1 MSGVKTIICVN
12 AAVSSHNWIEETYT
26 GYDSFLGTSV
36 SAYKSGSNATLFV
49 RVYNNFW
56 VGNPYWSYRPVN
68 VSAVKVLPDWDKNY
82 SSTEVS
88 VDNPIVVEPY
98 QYRIFTITFTVP
110 NTTLASNLVVH
121 NYDIYVEHINGTSGV
136 TELIDTWTESGS
148 NLAIYSAD
156 QADCMAIIQKYAGL
170 SPTFSYPE
178 AQIYWSK
185 AMLESNSAQ
194 TSYASG
200 NFADAKVHYHA
211 MDDFINQAFSTESIK
226 GSNAADSVTIQA
238 NAAQIQSFGFLL
250 LGFGVSLL
258 GGGVII
264 YGLRS
269 SKSK

>member
-1 MSGVKTIICVN
+1 MFIPACLFPHVHVRFAIIRFRLKNTTGNNMEQQKKWPFWLAWIPYVLILFEMLYMATPFAVFFYGAYGLPLRILNSDDRTAWLIESIFPHFVHVRSPFIN
-12 AAVSSHNWIEETYT
+12 AA
-26 GYDSFLGTSV
+26 
-36 SAYKSGSNATLFV
+36 
-49 RVYNNFW
+49 
-56 VGNPYWSYRPVN
+56 
-68 VSAVKVLPDWDKNY
+68 
-82 SSTEVS
+82 
-88 VDNPIVVEPY
+88 
-98 QYRIFTITFTVP
+98 
-110 NTTLASNLVVH
+110 LV
-121 NYDIYVEHINGTSGV
+121 I
-136 TELIDTWTESGS
+136 
-148 NLAIYSAD
+148 
-156 QADCMAIIQKYAGL
+156 
-170 SPTFSYPE
+170 SYPLMAVGLVIFVIGF